1 MLPLSRAPAPPGQAA
16 TTLEDELNT
25 MTMHTLRKGSAALAA
40 GALAVTLAACGSGG
54 PGGSVSADSA
64 TMWGLTGGNQPV
76 LQKSVDSWNSA
87 HSGES
92 IKLDFFAND
101 AYKTKVRTA
110 VGAGQGPTF
119 IYGWGGGVLKSYVD
133 AGQVEDLTSFL
144 EKNPEV
150 KDRYLPS
157 VLKNGQVN
165 GKQFAVPNN
174 NAQPV
179 VLYYNKELF
188 DKVGAQPPRTWDDL
202 MALVPKFKA
211 AGIAPFSLGGQS
223 KWPDL
228 MWLEYLTERIG
239 GPQVFADIAANKPNA
254 WSNPA
259 VAEALTK
266 IQQLVDAGGF
276 VNGFSSIAADSNADQ
291 ALLYTGKAAMILQGG
306 WIYQTM
312 KKNAADSIK
321 NGKIGWVTFPTV
333 DGGKGDPADIVGNPS
348 NFWSVSSKATDAQKK
363 TAEDYI
369 KSGMFTD
376 ADTQALI
383 DSGAVPVVKGIEGKL
398 QASPDKDF
406 LTFVYGMVKD
416 APSFTLSWD
425 QALSPAQGDAMLSN
439 LDQIFLKKI
448 TPEQFVSTMNATIG
462 K

>member
-1 MLPLSRAPAPPGQAA
+1 MESQMKNRTFQSAVMAF
-16 TTLEDELNT
+16 
-25 MTMHTLRKGSAALAA
+25 SAA
-40 GALAVTLAACGSGG
+40 AVSISLAACGSSGPAGSAGG
-54 PGGSVSADSA
+54 ADSA

-76 LQKSVDSWNSA
+76 LQKSVTDWNSA
-87 HSGES
+87 HPDSS

-133 AGQVEDLTSFL
+133 AGQVEDLSSFL
-144 EKNPEV
+144 KDNPEV

-157 VLKNGQVN
+157 VLKNGVIDS
-165 GKQFAVPNN
+165 KTYAVPNN

-179 VLYYNKELF
+179 VLYFNKDVF
-188 DKVGAQPPRTWDDL
+188 AKVGAEPPKTWDEL
-202 MALVPKFKA
+202 MALVPKFKD

-223 KWPDL
+223 RWPDL
-228 MWLEYLTERIG
+228 MWLEYLVERIG
-239 GPQVFADIAANKPNA
+239 GPDVFANIAANKPDA
-254 WSNPA
+254 WSDPA
-259 VAEALTK
+259 VTDALTK

-312 KKNAADSIK
+312 KKDAGAFVAS
-321 NGKIGWVTFPTV
+321 GKLGFTTFPV
-333 DGGKGDPADIVGNPS
+333 VSGGKGDPANVVGNPS
-348 NFWSVSSKATDAQKK
+348 NFWSISSKATEGQKK
-363 TAEDYI
+363 AALAFVKD
-369 KSGMFTD
+369 GMFSD
-376 ADTQALI
+376 SNIQGLI
-383 DSGAVPVVKGIEGKL
+383 DSGAVPVVKGIENKL
-398 QASPDKDF
+398 AASPDKDF
-406 LTFVYGMVKD
+406 LTYVYGMAKN

-425 QALSPAQGDAMLSN
+425 QALSPAQGDAMLAN

-448 TPEQFVSTMNATIG
+448 TPEQFVATMNATIG

>member
-1 MLPLSRAPAPPGQAA
+1 MKIQ
-16 TTLEDELNT
+16 
-25 MTMHTLRKGSAALAA
+25 TLRKASAALVA
-40 GALAVTLAACGSGG
+40 GALAVTLAACGSAG
-54 PGGSVSADSA
+54 PAGTAVSADSA
-64 TMWGLTGGNQPV
+64 TMWGLTGGNEAV
-76 LQKSVDSWNSA
+76 LKKSVDSWNSSHA
-87 HSGES
+87 SET
-92 IKLDFFAND
+92 IKLDLFAND

-133 AGQVEDLTSFL
+133 AGQVADLSDFL
-144 EKNPEV
+144 AQNPDV

-157 VLKNGQVN
+157 VLQNGVID
-165 GKQFAVPNN
+165 GKTYAIPNN

-179 VLYYNKELF
+179 VLYFNKDLF
-188 DKVGAQPPRTWDDL
+188 DKIGAQPPKTWDEL

-211 AGIAPFSLGGQS
+211 AGIAPFALGGQS

-228 MWLEYLTERIG
+228 MWLEYLVDRIG

-259 VAEALTK
+259 VTEAVTK

-291 ALLYTGKAAMILQGG
+291 ALVYTGKAAMILQGG
-306 WIYQTM
+306 WIYQTL
-312 KKNAADSIK
+312 KKNAPDAIK
-321 NGKIGWVTFPTV
+321 NGKIGYTTFPTV
-333 DGGKGDPADIVGNPS
+333 AGGKGDPAGIVGNPS
-348 NFWSVSSKATDAQKK
+348 NFWSISSKATDAQKK
-363 TAEDYI
+363 AALDYI
-369 KSGMFTD
+369 KTGMFND
-376 ADTQALI
+376 ENTQGLI

-398 QASPDKDF
+398 AASPDKDF
-406 LTFVYGMVKD
+406 LTFVYGMVKN

-425 QALSPAQGDAMLSN
+425 QALSPAQGDAMLAN

-448 TPEQFVSTMNATIG
+448 TPDQFASTMNATIG